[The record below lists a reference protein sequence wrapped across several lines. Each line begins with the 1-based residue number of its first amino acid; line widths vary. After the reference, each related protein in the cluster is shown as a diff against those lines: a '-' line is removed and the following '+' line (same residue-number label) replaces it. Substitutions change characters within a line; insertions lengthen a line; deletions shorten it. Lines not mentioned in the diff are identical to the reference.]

1 MIENEKKT
9 NFAEEPRVMSTHD
22 VKDYEGIT
30 LNEQG
35 EEDYQAEGTWENSHA
50 QVRVIRINDL
60 PLWKKVL
67 YGIVAIGVLIALEI
81 FAWFAFLWFG
91 VIAVVGS
98 ILYFLRR
105 LL

>member
-9 NFAEEPRVMSTHD
+9 NFEEEPRVMSTHD
-22 VKDYEGIT
+22 VKDFEGIT

-35 EEDYQAEGTWENSHA
+35 EKDYQAEGTWENSHA

-67 YGIVAIGVLIALEI
+67 YGIVAIGVLIALAI

>member
-9 NFAEEPRVMSTHD
+9 NFEEEPRVMSTHD

-67 YGIVAIGVLIALEI
+67 VI